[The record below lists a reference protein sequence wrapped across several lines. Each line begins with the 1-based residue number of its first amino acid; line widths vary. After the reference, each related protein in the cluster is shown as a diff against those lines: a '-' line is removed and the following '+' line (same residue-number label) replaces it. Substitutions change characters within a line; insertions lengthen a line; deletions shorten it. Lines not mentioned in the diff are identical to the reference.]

1 MGNQQTRQSKLDMA
15 LNWAAPDAACFDTLD
30 TCGTIQDDLTT
41 AKYIARS
48 WDLQKDSSE
57 PCDAGPL
64 PEYAMEDNAVF
75 PQGLTENDPIYVSD
89 KESMHSDE
97 GPSLPT
103 NTTEPDPRQPSYLA
117 LATSTY
123 SGSTTNREDRIDL
136 GTRRLSQSAD
146 GREGY
151 QGSDDEDSEV
161 NLQWDLE
168 GRRQDETNE

>member
-15 LNWAAPDAACFDTLD
+15 LNWAAPDAACLDTLD
-30 TCGTIQDDLTT
+30 ACGTIQDESTT
-41 AKYIARS
+41 TKYMARS
-48 WDLQKDSSE
+48 WDLQKDTA
-57 PCDAGPL
+57 PYVAGL
-64 PEYAMEDNAVF
+64 SKEYDTENNAAS
-75 PQGLTENDPIYVSD
+75 PQGLTEDDPIYVSD

-97 GPSLPT
+97 VPSLPT
-103 NTTEPDPRQPSYLA
+103 NTTETDPRQPSYLA
-117 LATSTY
+117 LATSTN

-161 NLQWDLE
+161 DLQWDLE
-168 GRRQDETNE
+168 ERRQDETNE

>member
-41 AKYIARS
+41 ANYIARS
-48 WDLQKDSSE
+48 WDLLKDSV
-57 PCDAGPL
+57 PCDAGPSK
-64 PEYAMEDNAVF
+64 EYDVEDNAAIF
-75 PQGLTENDPIYVSD
+75 QQGQTANDPIYVSD

-97 GPSLPT
+97 GPSVRT
-103 NTTEPDPRQPSYLA
+103 NTTEPDPRQPSYLG
-117 LATSTY
+117 LATSTC

-151 QGSDDEDSEV
+151 QGSEDEDSEV
-161 NLQWDLE
+161 DLQWDLE

>member
-1 MGNQQTRQSKLDMA
+1 MGNQQTRQSKLEMA

-41 AKYIARS
+41 VKYIGRS
-48 WDLQKDSSE
+48 WDLQKDSE
-57 PCDAGPL
+57 PYDAVPSQ
-64 PEYAMEDNAVF
+64 EYDMEDNAAF
-75 PQGLTENDPIYVSD
+75 PQGLTENDPICVSD
-89 KESMHSDE
+89 KGSMHSDE

-103 NTTEPDPRQPSYLA
+103 NTTEPDPRQPSYLG
-117 LATSTY
+117 LTTSTY

-151 QGSDDEDSEV
+151 QGSEDEDSEV
-161 NLQWDLE
+161 DLQWDLE